1 MTMKF
6 RSTTGED
13 VHIAL
18 TTGHTALITP
28 DGVELDKVFHKE
40 AIARGCL
47 PEGVEEDKKPEG
59 GGFDRMQVITDT
71 LNAMVDGSDEKDF
84 KGDGTPNLKSLTT
97 KVGFTVSREEADAA
111 WAKVSAK

>member
-1 MTMKF
+1 MKF

-18 TTGHTALITP
+18 TTGHTALITVE
-28 DGVELDKVFHKE
+28 GVELDKVFHKE

-47 PEGVEEDKKPEG
+47 PEGVDKDDKPIEK
-59 GGFDRMQVITDT
+59 GFDREKVIMDT
-71 LNAMVDGSDEKDF
+71 MNAMLDGGDEKDF
-84 KGDGTPNLKSLTT
+84 KSDGTPNLKSLTA
-97 KVGFTVSREEADAA
+97 KAGFTVSREEADAA